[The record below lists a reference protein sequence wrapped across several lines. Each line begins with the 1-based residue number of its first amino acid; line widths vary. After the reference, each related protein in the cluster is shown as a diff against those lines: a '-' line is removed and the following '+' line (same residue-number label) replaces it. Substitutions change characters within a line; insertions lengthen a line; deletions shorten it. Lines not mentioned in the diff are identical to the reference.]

1 MAENTPV
8 CQITCVHD
16 DAVEQ
21 VQKAMLPDDQLA
33 SLSEMFKILGDRT
46 RVRIL
51 HALSHNEL
59 CVCDLVTI
67 IGMSQPA
74 VSHQLRLLRTAKLVR
89 YRKVGKNVFYS
100 LADDHVTILLATALE
115 HILEE

>member
-1 MAENTPV
+1 MAEITPV

-16 DAVEQ
+16 EAVAE
-21 VQKAMLPDDQLA
+21 VRKAMLPNEHLS
-33 SLSEMFKILGDRT
+33 SLSELFKILGDGT
-46 RVRIL
+46 RMRIL
-51 HALSHNEL
+51 NALSHHEL

-89 YRKVGKNVFYS
+89 YRKVGKNVYYS
-100 LADDHVTILLATALE
+100 LADDHVTVLLSTALE
-115 HILEE
+115 HILEG

>member
-1 MAENTPV
+1 MADNTPV

-16 DAVEQ
+16 DVVKQ

-33 SLSEMFKILGDRT
+33 NLSELFKILGDGT
-46 RVRIL
+46 RMRIL

-59 CVCDLVTI
+59 CVCDLVNI

-100 LADDHVTILLATALE
+100 LADDHVTILLTTALE

>member
-1 MAENTPV
+1 MPELTPV

-16 DAVEQ
+16 EAVAK
-21 VQKAMLPDDQLA
+21 VRKAMPSSEHLN
-33 SLSEMFKILGDRT
+33 SLSELFKILGDGT
-46 RVRIL
+46 RMRIL
-51 HALSHNEL
+51 NALSHHEL

-100 LADDHVTILLATALE
+100 LADDHVTVLLSTALE
-115 HILEE
+115 HILEG